1 MTNPKSRTSKQEMS
15 SKKIINSIQL
25 LRGVAALAVVVHH
38 TGGYLKR
45 YFEPSVFLGDYC
57 SIGFGGVDLF
67 FVISGFIIHFTSKKY
82 LNNPSKLSEYLKKR
96 FVRVFPIHWF
106 VLTGLFALGWI
117 ITTVFHKNIFSIGY
131 PHTLIAYIQTYILFP
146 LHFAINP
153 VTWTLSYELF
163 FYLCFA
169 LLIISKRLWFIPAG
183 ILLVSGCNVYLN
195 YLQNG
200 GEANFN
206 YFNFVFSGYNFEFVL
221 GFFIYQFYDKIQ
233 LNNLTSL
240 ILLLMGLGI
249 FIGFGYEVSDFDN
262 YKRLLIF
269 GFPSALIVLG
279 MLNLEKNDAIKIPK
293 FWVLLGDA
301 SYVLY
306 LIHFP
311 IMLLMNKLPQIF
323 GYTFTANQEINYSY
337 FIILTIIFVS
347 VIVHK
352 YIEKPLSKSLGKLI
366 NV

>member
-1 MTNPKSRTSKQEMS
+1 MP

-38 TGGYLKR
+38 TGGYVRR
-45 YFEPSVFLGDYC
+45 YFEPNVFLGDYF

-82 LNNPSKLSEYLKKR
+82 LDSPSKLNEYLKKR

-106 VLTGLFALGWI
+106 VLTVLFFTGWL

-131 PHTLIAYIQTYILFP
+131 PHTLIAYIQTYTLFP

-169 LLIISKRLWFIPAG
+169 LLIISKRLWFIPLG
-183 ILLVSGCNVYLN
+183 ILLISLYNIYLN
-195 YLQNG
+195 YLANG
-200 GEANFN
+200 GEAKMT
-206 YFNFVFSGYNFEFVL
+206 YFNFIFSSYNVEFML
-221 GFFIYQFYDKIQ
+221 GFLIYQFYDKLKLSTIS
-233 LNNLTSL
+233 SL
-240 ILLLMGLGI
+240 ILLTTGLSI
-249 FIGFGYEVSDFDN
+249 FIIFGYEVSDFDN

-269 GFPSALIVLG
+269 GIPSALIVLA
-279 MLNLEKNDAIKIPK
+279 MLNLEKNDAITIPK
-293 FWVLLGDA
+293 FWILLGDA

-323 GYTFTANQEINYSY
+323 GYNFTANQEINYSY
-337 FIILTIIFVS
+337 LIILTIIIS
-347 VIVHK
+347 SIIVHK
-352 YIEKPLSKSLGKLI
+352 YIEKPLSKLAGNLMGI
-366 NV
+366 

>member
-1 MTNPKSRTSKQEMS
+1 MS

-45 YFEPSVFLGDYC
+45 YFEPSVFLGDYF

-82 LNNPSKLSEYLKKR
+82 LNNPSMLGEYLKKR
-96 FVRVFPIHWF
+96 FVRVFPIHWL
-106 VLTGLFALGWI
+106 VLTVLFLTAWV

-131 PHTLIAYIQTYILFP
+131 PHTLLAYTQTYTLFP

-163 FYLCFA
+163 FYLGFA
-169 LLIISKRLWFIPAG
+169 LLIISKRLWFIPAVV
-183 ILLVSGCNVYLN
+183 LLVSGYNVYLN

-200 GEANFN
+200 GQANFN
-206 YFNFVFSGYNFEFVL
+206 YFNFVFSGYNIEFML
-221 GFFIYQFYDKIQ
+221 GFFMYQFYDKIQ
-233 LNNLTSL
+233 LNNFIAL
-240 ILLLMGLGI
+240 ILLITGLGV

-269 GFPSALIVLG
+269 GFPSALIVLA

-293 FWVLLGDA
+293 FWILLGDA

-323 GYTFTANQEINYSY
+323 GHTFTANQEINYSY
-337 FIILTIIFVS
+337 FIIVTIIFLS
-347 VIVHK
+347 IIVHK
-352 YIEKPLSKSLGKLI
+352 FIEKPLSKFIGKLMG
-366 NV
+366 V